1 MLGRASDPASEEH
14 NIPALKFAPTI
25 GPCVSPHQDKVVT
38 IETKSSTEE
47 RAQCQT
53 VGKNIKDFETRQT
66 DLRHHIHSAEQKVYA
81 ARLRSAEIEQE
92 VRQIEMAQQ
101 TARVLPSRGGPPGV
115 LIGEITAQVIR
126 LATQKDALERK
137 LERLRSEMSRLE
149 GSLADAQRR
158 LENVEYNLRQS
169 YAAFDR
175 LGCKL
180 SDRQY

>member
-1 MLGRASDPASEEH
+1 M
-14 NIPALKFAPTI
+14 
-25 GPCVSPHQDKVVT
+25 
-38 IETKSSTEE
+38 
-47 RAQCQT
+47 
-53 VGKNIKDFETRQT
+53 
-66 DLRHHIHSAEQKVYA
+66 
-81 ARLRSAEIEQE
+81 
-92 VRQIEMAQQ
+92 
-101 TARVLPSRGGPPGV
+101 

-126 LATQKDALERK
+126 LATQKDARERK

-175 LGCKL
+175 LGCRL